1 LLDELKKIG
10 VDFELWINGS
20 FATKKPDPNDIDI
33 AAFFSP
39 DQVNSIPD
47 DKKHLLVS
55 FYHNPDDI
63 KIRYHCDTYML
74 ANVHQKVKEHWGKL
88 FGSSK
93 QGIPKGIPKLSIK
106 AMV

>member
-1 LLDELKKIG
+1 
-10 VDFELWINGS
+10 
-20 FATKKPDPNDIDI
+20 
-33 AAFFSP
+33 
-39 DQVNSIPD
+39 
-47 DKKHLLVS
+47 
-55 FYHNPDDI
+55 
-63 KIRYHCDTYML
+63 ML